1 MHIARLL
8 RVGYALWPGAV
19 VSSWGIEMRQSCL
32 LLPIAAILS
41 VCPAFAASNIQ
52 VFAPTG
58 AISTQATGIN
68 ATGTVVGWYFDSQT
82 SGHGFLR
89 DSSGNITTFDV
100 PGTSSGYWQ
109 GTFAWAIN
117 DVGTVVGS
125 YTTTSST
132 SFQGFLR
139 DADGNFTTFDIPGE
153 TINRDTQGPSG
164 INDAGQI
171 VGIVE
176 GNPGE
181 NGFLGMTSSTFSVF
195 TPDAG
200 YTEYVSINSFGL
212 VAGTYADATALAL
225 HGFSRDVL
233 GNITTF
239 DVPGAI
245 QTEAGYGTWASSLN
259 ERGVIAGSWVDTNFI
274 GHGYVRSS
282 AGAITSFDVPG
293 AASSGGTAI
302 NASGT
307 IVGSWYAS
315 SARPVFHGFI
325 RYSGGSIATFD
336 GPNQSTRSGQ
346 GTLPTAI
353 NNRGQICG
361 SFAEANGNWYGFVL
375 TP

>member
-1 MHIARLL
+1 MLPSL
-8 RVGYALWPGAV
+8 RVDV
-19 VSSWGIEMRQSCL
+19 FFWGIEMRHFYLSL
-32 LLPIAAILS
+32 LIAGILS
-41 VCPAFAASNIQ
+41 ACSTFAASNIQ
-52 VFAPTG
+52 VFAPTA
-58 AISTQATGIN
+58 AISTQATSIN
-68 ATGTVVGWYFDSQT
+68 TTGTVVGWYFDSQT
-82 SGHGFLR
+82 NGHGFLR
-89 DSSGNITTFDV
+89 DRAGNITTFDV
-100 PGTSSGYWQ
+100 PGASSGYWQ

-117 DVGTVVGS
+117 DAGTVVGS

-139 DADGNFTTFDIPGE
+139 DAAGNFTTFDIPGQ

-164 INDAGQI
+164 INNIGQI
-171 VGIVE
+171 VGIAE

-181 NGFLGMTSSTFSVF
+181 NGFLGVADGTFSVF

-200 YTEYVSINSFGL
+200 YTEYISINFFGR
-212 VAGTYADATALAL
+212 VAGTYADATARAL
-225 HGFSRDVL
+225 HGFSRDVF

-245 QTEAGYGTWASSLN
+245 QTEAGAGTWANSLN
-259 ERGVIAGSWVDTNFI
+259 ERGVIAGSWVDTNFV

-282 AGAITSFDVPG
+282 SGAITSFDVPG
-293 AASSGGTAI
+293 AASTGGAAI
-302 NASGT
+302 NSSGT
-307 IVGSWYAS
+307 IVGDWYAS
-315 SARPVFHGFI
+315 SSRAVFHGFI

-346 GTLPTAI
+346 GTLPTGI